1 MPVTVGRAGP
11 RLAPGGRFG
20 ATLAAGDR
28 RLLDATFERS
38 EREAR
43 ACVEAL
49 GIDVGSFAAV
59 SNIFRV
65 ANAVRN
71 HTERNLLSEFNLS
84 FSGFTV
90 LWVLWVWG
98 SRESYVLAE
107 ESGISR
113 STLTGVVKTLER
125 LGFAARKPHAK
136 DGRRVLVQATR
147 KGLSVMREI
156 FPRFNEVE
164 AMVTRDLSSEEKDRL
179 TRTLRVMLHTM
190 EG

>member
-1 MPVTVGRAGP
+1 MPRDASVTRA
-11 RLAPGGRFG
+11 
-20 ATLAAGDR
+20 
-28 RLLDATFERS
+28 

-43 ACVEAL
+43 KRVEAL
-49 GIDVGSFAAV
+49 GIDVDAYAAV

-71 HTERNLLSEFNLS
+71 YTERNLLSEFNLT

-98 SRESYVLAE
+98 PKESYALAE
-107 ESGISR
+107 ESGISK

-125 LGFAARKPHAK
+125 LGLATRQPHAS
-136 DGRRVLVQATR
+136 DGRRVLVRATR
-147 KGLSVMREI
+147 KGMAAMRRI
-156 FPRFNEVE
+156 FPRFNEIE
-164 AMVTRDLSSEEKDRL
+164 ALVTRDLSSGEKESL
-179 TRTLRVMLHTM
+179 ARTLRIMLHSV

>member
-1 MPVTVGRAGP
+1 MPRDISVTHA
-11 RLAPGGRFG
+11 
-20 ATLAAGDR
+20 
-28 RLLDATFERS
+28 

-43 ACVEAL
+43 KRVEAL
-49 GIDVGSFAAV
+49 GIDVEAYAAV

-71 HTERNLLSEFNLS
+71 YTERNLLSEFNLT

-98 SRESYVLAE
+98 PKESYALAE
-107 ESGISR
+107 ESGISK

-125 LGFAARKPHAK
+125 QDLVARTPHVS
-136 DGRRVLVQATR
+136 DGRRVLVRATR
-147 KGLSVMREI
+147 KGMATMRRI

-164 AMVTRDLSSEEKDRL
+164 ALVTRNLSPEEKEGLARS
-179 TRTLRVMLHTM
+179 LRVMLHTV

>member
-1 MPVTVGRAGP
+1 MPRDASVTRAE
-11 RLAPGGRFG
+11 L
-20 ATLAAGDR
+20 
-28 RLLDATFERS
+28 
-38 EREAR
+38 EAR
-43 ACVEAL
+43 KRVEAL
-49 GIDVGSFAAV
+49 DIDVDAYAAV

-71 HTERNLLSEFNLS
+71 YTERNLLSEFNLS

-98 SRESYVLAE
+98 PKESYALAE
-107 ESGISR
+107 ESGISK

-125 LGFAARKPHAK
+125 LGLAARKPHAA

-147 KGLSVMREI
+147 KGISTMRRI

-164 AMVTRDLSSEEKDRL
+164 ALVTQDLSAVEKESLSRS
-179 TRTLRVMLHTM
+179 LRVMLHSV

>member
-1 MPVTVGRAGP
+1 MPADTSVTRAE
-11 RLAPGGRFG
+11 L
-20 ATLAAGDR
+20 
-28 RLLDATFERS
+28 
-38 EREAR
+38 EAR
-43 ACVEAL
+43 KRVESL
-49 GIDVGSFAAV
+49 GIDVDAYAAV

-71 HTERNLLSEFNLS
+71 YTERNLLSEFNLS

-98 SRESYVLAE
+98 PKESYALAE
-107 ESGISR
+107 ESGISK

-125 LGFAARKPHAK
+125 LGLAARKPHAA
-136 DGRRVLVQATR
+136 DGRRVLVRATR
-147 KGLSVMREI
+147 KGASTMRRI

-164 AMVTRDLSSEEKDRL
+164 ALVTRDLSAREKENLARS
-179 TRTLRVMLHTM
+179 LRVMLHSV

>member
-1 MPVTVGRAGP
+1 MPRDASVTRAE
-11 RLAPGGRFG
+11 L
-20 ATLAAGDR
+20 
-28 RLLDATFERS
+28 
-38 EREAR
+38 EAR
-43 ACVEAL
+43 KRVEAL
-49 GIDVGSFAAV
+49 GVDVDAYAAV

-71 HTERNLLSEFNLS
+71 YTERNLLSEFNLS

-98 SRESYVLAE
+98 PKESYALAE
-107 ESGISR
+107 ESGISK

-125 LGFAARKPHAK
+125 LGLAARKPHAV
-136 DGRRVLVQATR
+136 DGRRVLVRATR
-147 KGLSVMREI
+147 KGISTMRKI

-164 AMVTRDLSSEEKDRL
+164 ALVTRDLSAEEKENLARS
-179 TRTLRVMLHTM
+179 LRVMLHSV

>member
-1 MPVTVGRAGP
+1 MPRDASVTRAE
-11 RLAPGGRFG
+11 L
-20 ATLAAGDR
+20 
-28 RLLDATFERS
+28 
-38 EREAR
+38 EAR
-43 ACVEAL
+43 KRVEAL
-49 GIDVGSFAAV
+49 GIDVDAYAAV

-71 HTERNLLSEFNLS
+71 YTERNLLSEFNLS

-98 SRESYVLAE
+98 PKESYALAE
-107 ESGISR
+107 ESGISK

-125 LGFAARKPHAK
+125 LGLAARKPHAV

-147 KGLSVMREI
+147 KGISTMRKI

-164 AMVTRDLSSEEKDRL
+164 ALVTRDLAAEEKESLARS
-179 TRTLRVMLHTM
+179 LRVMLHSV

>member
-1 MPVTVGRAGP
+1 MPADASVTRAE
-11 RLAPGGRFG
+11 L
-20 ATLAAGDR
+20 
-28 RLLDATFERS
+28 
-38 EREAR
+38 EAR
-43 ACVEAL
+43 KRVEAL
-49 GIDVGSFAAV
+49 GIDVDAWAAV

-71 HTERNLLSEFNLS
+71 YTERNLLSEFNLS

-98 SRESYVLAE
+98 PKESYALAE
-107 ESGISR
+107 ESGISK

-125 LGFAARKPHAK
+125 LGLAARKPHAA

-147 KGLSVMREI
+147 KGTSTMRRI

-164 AMVTRDLSSEEKDRL
+164 ALVTRDLSAQEKESLARS
-179 TRTLRVMLHTM
+179 LRIMLHSV

>member
-1 MPVTVGRAGP
+1 MSRDVSVTRA
-11 RLAPGGRFG
+11 
-20 ATLAAGDR
+20 
-28 RLLDATFERS
+28 

-43 ACVEAL
+43 KRVEAL
-49 GIDVGSFAAV
+49 GIDADAWAAV

-71 HTERNLLSEFNLS
+71 YTERNLLNEFNLT

-98 SRESYVLAE
+98 PKESYALAE
-107 ESGISR
+107 ESGISK

-125 LGFAARKPHAK
+125 LGLATRTPHAV
-136 DGRRVLVQATR
+136 DGRRVLVRATR
-147 KGLSVMREI
+147 KGMATMRRI
-156 FPRFNEVE
+156 FPRFNDIE
-164 AMVTRDLSSEEKDRL
+164 ALVTRNLSPEEKEGL
-179 TRTLRVMLHTM
+179 ARTLRIMLHTV

>member
-1 MPVTVGRAGP
+1 MARDTSVTRA
-11 RLAPGGRFG
+11 
-20 ATLAAGDR
+20 
-28 RLLDATFERS
+28 

-43 ACVEAL
+43 ERVEAL
-49 GIDVGSFAAV
+49 GIDVDAFAAV

-98 SRESYVLAE
+98 PKESRALAE
-107 ESGISR
+107 ESGISK

-125 LGFAARKPHAK
+125 LGFAARKPHAT
-136 DGRRVLVQATR
+136 DGRRVFVQATR
-147 KGLSVMREI
+147 KGISTMRRI
-156 FPRFNEVE
+156 FPRFNDVE
-164 AMVTRDLSSEEKDRL
+164 AMVTRDLSSTEKDSLARL
-179 TRTLRVMLHTM
+179 LRIMLHTL
-190 EG
+190 ENRRGASLVGD

>member
-1 MPVTVGRAGP
+1 MPRDASVTRA
-11 RLAPGGRFG
+11 
-20 ATLAAGDR
+20 
-28 RLLDATFERS
+28 

-43 ACVEAL
+43 KRVEAL
-49 GIDVGSFAAV
+49 GIDVDAYAAV

-71 HTERNLLSEFNLS
+71 YTERNLLSEFNLT

-98 SRESYVLAE
+98 PKESYALAE
-107 ESGISR
+107 ESGISK

-125 LGFAARKPHAK
+125 LGLAARQPHAS
-136 DGRRVLVQATR
+136 DGRRVLVRATR
-147 KGLSVMREI
+147 RGMAAMRRI
-156 FPRFNEVE
+156 FPRFNEIE
-164 AMVTRDLSSEEKDRL
+164 ALVTRDLSSGEKENL
-179 TRTLRVMLHTM
+179 ARTLRIMLHSV

>member
-1 MPVTVGRAGP
+1 MPRDASITRA
-11 RLAPGGRFG
+11 
-20 ATLAAGDR
+20 
-28 RLLDATFERS
+28 

-43 ACVEAL
+43 KRVEAL
-49 GIDVGSFAAV
+49 GIDVDAYAAV

-71 HTERNLLSEFNLS
+71 YTERNLLSEYHLS

-98 SRESYVLAE
+98 PKESYALAE
-107 ESGISR
+107 ESGISK

-125 LGFAARKPHAK
+125 LGLAARKPHSM
-136 DGRRVLVQATR
+136 DGRRVLVRATR
-147 KGLSVMREI
+147 KGISTMRRI

-164 AMVTRDLSSEEKDRL
+164 ALVTRDLSAQEKESLARA
-179 TRTLRVMLHTM
+179 LRIMLHTV
-190 EG
+190 EA

>member
-1 MPVTVGRAGP
+1 MPRDASVTRA
-11 RLAPGGRFG
+11 
-20 ATLAAGDR
+20 
-28 RLLDATFERS
+28 

-43 ACVEAL
+43 KRVEAL
-49 GIDVGSFAAV
+49 GIDVGAYAAV

-71 HTERNLLSEFNLS
+71 YTERNLLSEFNLT

-98 SRESYVLAE
+98 PKESYALAE
-107 ESGISR
+107 ESGISK

-125 LGFAARKPHAK
+125 LGLAARQPHAS
-136 DGRRVLVQATR
+136 DGRRVLVRATR
-147 KGLSVMREI
+147 KGMAAMRRI
-156 FPRFNEVE
+156 FPRFNEIE
-164 AMVTRDLSSEEKDRL
+164 ALVTRDLSSGEKENL
-179 TRTLRVMLHTM
+179 ARTLRIMLHSV

>member
-1 MPVTVGRAGP
+1 MPRDVSVTRAE
-11 RLAPGGRFG
+11 L
-20 ATLAAGDR
+20 
-28 RLLDATFERS
+28 
-38 EREAR
+38 EAR
-43 ACVEAL
+43 KRVEAL
-49 GIDVGSFAAV
+49 GIDVDAYAAV

-71 HTERNLLSEFNLS
+71 YTERNLLSEFNLS

-98 SRESYVLAE
+98 PKESYALAE
-107 ESGISR
+107 ESGISK

-125 LGFAARKPHAK
+125 LGLAARKPHAV

-147 KGLSVMREI
+147 KGISTMRKI

-164 AMVTRDLSSEEKDRL
+164 ALVTRDLSAEEKESLARS
-179 TRTLRVMLHTM
+179 LRVMLHSVD
-190 EG
+190 G

>member
-1 MPVTVGRAGP
+1 MPRDVSVTRA
-11 RLAPGGRFG
+11 
-20 ATLAAGDR
+20 
-28 RLLDATFERS
+28 

-43 ACVEAL
+43 KRVEAL
-49 GIDVGSFAAV
+49 GIDVEAYAAV

-71 HTERNLLSEFNLS
+71 YAERSLLSEFRLT

-98 SRESYVLAE
+98 PKESRALAE
-107 ESGISR
+107 ESGISK

-125 LGFAARKPHAK
+125 LGLVARVPHVS
-136 DGRRVLVQATR
+136 DGRKVLVRATR
-147 KGLSVMREI
+147 KGAATMRSV
-156 FPRFNEVE
+156 FPRFNEME
-164 AMVTRDLSSEEKDRL
+164 ALVTRNLSPDEKETMARS
-179 TRTLRVMLHTM
+179 LRIMLHSV

>member
-1 MPVTVGRAGP
+1 MPRDASVTRA
-11 RLAPGGRFG
+11 
-20 ATLAAGDR
+20 
-28 RLLDATFERS
+28 

-43 ACVEAL
+43 KRVEAL
-49 GIDVGSFAAV
+49 GIDVDAYAAV

-71 HTERNLLSEFNLS
+71 YTERNLLSEFNLT

-98 SRESYVLAE
+98 PKESYALAE
-107 ESGISR
+107 ESGISK

-125 LGFAARKPHAK
+125 LGLATRRPHAS
-136 DGRRVLVQATR
+136 DGRRVLVRATR
-147 KGLSVMREI
+147 KGMTAMRRI
-156 FPRFNEVE
+156 FPRFNEIE
-164 AMVTRDLSSEEKDRL
+164 ALVTRDLSSGEKENL
-179 TRTLRVMLHTM
+179 ARTLRIMLHSV